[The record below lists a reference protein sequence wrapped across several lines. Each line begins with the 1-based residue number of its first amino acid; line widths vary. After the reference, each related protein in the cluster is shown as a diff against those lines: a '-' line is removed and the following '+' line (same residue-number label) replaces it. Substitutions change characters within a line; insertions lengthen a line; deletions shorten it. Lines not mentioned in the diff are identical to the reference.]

1 MLEPTA
7 PAFIPAQSIDDV
19 IRRLDAIVD
28 RAIIE
33 RDRLGFFAVLYR
45 TVTIA
50 VRDGIAAGRFD
61 DGPRMERLDV
71 AFANRYLRAFHDY
84 KNGARPTRCWHVAF
98 AASSRSRVVILQHL
112 LLGINAH
119 INLDLGIAAAEVCP
133 GDGIARLE
141 RDFNAI
147 NEVLSTLETGVE
159 REVCSLSPWIDRLD
173 HIDPRVGRVVA
184 NFSIN
189 KARECAWANAQR
201 LAQLSGDEL
210 ASAIDDID
218 AKVTLLATL
227 VERPIGILINLNLIL
242 VRLRE
247 TWDVRKIIS
256 VLSGKR
262 LRSFARHDRVTA
274 ATAE

>member
-28 RAIIE
+28 RAILE

-84 KNGARPTRCWHVAF
+84 KNGAEPTRCWHVAF

-133 GDGIARLE
+133 GGGIARLE

-247 TWDVRKIIS
+247 TWDVRRIIS

-262 LRSFARHDRVTA
+262 LHSFARHRRVTA
-274 ATAE
+274 ATQE